1 MRRAL
6 LAVLALLSIGAC
18 RGREERTPG
27 PVARIAVRG
36 GPESGEPERAG
47 GQSDV
52 ARGKGIY
59 AESCAPCHGPD
70 GTGGTPMARM
80 MRVGNLADPATHARY
95 GDEEMAALI
104 RGGRGRMPAF
114 SNLGMQQIRDVVAYV
129 RTLKR

>member
-1 MRRAL
+1 
-6 LAVLALLSIGAC
+6 
-18 RGREERTPG
+18 
-27 PVARIAVRG
+27 
-36 GPESGEPERAG
+36 
-47 GQSDV
+47 
-52 ARGKGIY
+52 
-59 AESCAPCHGPD
+59 
-70 GTGGTPMARM
+70 MARM